1 MSGFATL
8 NLFDTLDSC
17 CSDSAAAAVD
27 TVLALVYVVS
37 NADWRHAG

>member
-8 NLFDTLDSC
+8 ILFDSLDSC
-17 CSDSAAAAVD
+17 CSDSAAAVD
-27 TVLALVYVVS
+27 TGLALVYGFS

>member
-8 NLFDTLDSC
+8 SLFDTLDSC
-17 CSDSAAAAVD
+17 CSDSAAAVD